1 MSGGGGADFVA
12 NLPTRALEFEA
23 RAPARIDGSK
33 ILPENRS
40 SAIRKVFEVMSES
53 REGDPGENL
62 GRAFNAGLE
71 ESGKTHDRTVSTDD
85 GSAQLAFLYT
95 ARPSPTAV
103 LSQLCNNSLVRK
115 TIATLQL
122 HTDQG
127 YGDAGAEYAV
137 NSEDQIQRR
146 IQSQTP
152 IPRTIQN
159 TFGINYFSSQYAQF
173 RQTVGETILTKKVVD
188 EWKEKKGCLIVQ
200 FYLRFKA
207 DLTGHATH
215 AFFASPDE
223 PGTYFD
229 SNSSSKG
236 VQFQTEYNSVERT
249 LAKFGL
255 QMAGFACPRIQIQDQ
270 DFLCKQWSAWSAW
283 LAAFGISDKF
293 RLEVLQ
299 DLGMVG
305 LLAFAKMAVDDL
317 FPDAKLDINT
327 VSGRSDDPDGTERDG
342 GEELGDSGSTKPSKQ
357 LHYPF
362 IPYTFP
368 PLDLVPGRNAEVSGS
383 IDEDHAILLSRVHWL
398 RRAHQFIGR
407 IKTKR
412 AEWEANNQMLVAE
425 YANRTGNAW
434 PWGSVDKKTIMEFR
448 AFLMEIGKQRRGKD
462 SPWAY
467 LGPNWRS
474 RVKSESHL
482 GSEVRAEKIVRSIR
496 RSLTGDGSD
505 DEMTAF
511 VDAVEA
517 GDRPSSLTE
526 DEWAQTDPDAPK
538 ASLPAIMRIVRL
550 PPDYVE
556 ALFPAAARFD
566 RLYGAGVG
574 AGA

>member
-1 MSGGGGADFVA
+1 MRTSGGSHRLRRDMSGGGGADFVA

-23 RAPARIDGSK
+23 RAPARIDLSK
-33 ILPENRS
+33 ILPENRTN
-40 SAIRKVFEVMSES
+40 AIRKVFEVLSES
-53 REGDPGENL
+53 REGKPGDNL
-62 GRAFNAGLE
+62 RRAFVEGLE
-71 ESGKTHDRTVSTDD
+71 ESEKTHDSTVSTDD
-85 GSAQLAFLYT
+85 GSAQLAFLNT
-95 ARPSPTAV
+95 VGTFPQST
-103 LSQLCNNSLVRK
+103 LSRLCGASLVKQTSAKLNLR
-115 TIATLQL
+115 
-122 HTDQG
+122 TDQD
-127 YGDAGAEYAV
+127 YGDAGAEYAAAT
-137 NSEDQIQRR
+137 S
-146 IQSQTP
+146 SS
-152 IPRTIQN
+152 
-159 TFGINYFSSQYAQF
+159 FGIDFSTPQYAGF
-173 RQTVGETILTKKVVD
+173 FSYVSLTKETVD
-188 EWKEKKGCLIVQ
+188 RWKQEGGCLIVVIGLSFVNQ
-200 FYLRFKA
+200 YF
-207 DLTGHATH
+207 GHSTH
-215 AFFASPDE
+215 AFFASPTE
-223 PGTYFD
+223 PGIYFD
-229 SNSSSKG
+229 PNNSSTGKI
-236 VQFQTEYNSVERT
+236 FRAEYNSVERI
-249 LAKFGL
+249 LGEFGL
-255 QMAGFACPRIQIQDQ
+255 KMTGIACPRISIQDR
-270 DFLCKQWSAWSAW
+270 DHLCRQWSTWSAW
-283 LAAFGISDKF
+283 LAALGISDKF